1 MIKRVTLLF
10 SLVLL
15 LSPLQAADRLQMAR
29 TPQAFPE
36 AMLQLQ
42 EVIKQ
47 HGYTVSRV
55 QRVDIGLTTF
65 GYQTDKYRV
74 VFYGKP
80 EQIREMADEYP
91 QLIPYLPLKIAIF
104 AEAEDTLLVASSPMQ
119 LLETDQPEL
128 NRVLKDWST
137 DLLSIMETMRG
148 E

>member
-1 MIKRVTLLF
+1 MMKRLAVLF
-10 SLVLL
+10 SLILL
-15 LSPLQAADRLQMAR
+15 TSPLQAADRLLMAR
-29 TPQAFPE
+29 TTQNFPE

-80 EQIREMADEYP
+80 EQIREMTDKYP

-104 AEAEDTLLVASSPMQ
+104 AELEDTLLVASSPMQ
-119 LLETDQPEL
+119 LMQTDESEL
-128 NRVLKDWST
+128 TQVLNAWT
-137 DLLSIMETMRG
+137 ADLLSIMEAMRSQ
-148 E
+148 